1 MNPIPHTVT
10 PELTGIPEYR
20 LAATCNGVPVYT
32 VDCNEYDVV
41 RITFFFRAGTSLQR
55 VPFAASATA
64 NMLSEGTDGCRPMNS
79 QQIAERLD
87 YYGSYFDVNID
98 RDYVYVNF
106 CMLSRFLE
114 PTMEIAGD
122 ILLHPSFPD
131 EELRTYAA
139 KRRQRLTIERMRVDT
154 LAREELAR
162 CLFGSDHPYGRIS
175 PAEAYDTLTRGD
187 LEEHYRRCYTAGRC
201 MVVCS
206 GRIDSSVVGA
216 VERIASQL
224 PHPAAGEC
232 EPPFPEP
239 VTTRESRIERPESV
253 QSSLRVARRLFPR
266 THPDFV
272 GMQVVATALG
282 GYMGSRLMQ
291 NLRERN
297 GVTYGAVAAMVNFE
311 REGYFAISTQV
322 DADATQRA
330 VDEIYVEIERLR
342 REPMPGE
349 ELEMVRNMM
358 LGEMMRILDGPFG
371 LADVAIEN
379 ILCGKPNAVLEQ
391 TMREIR
397 SIAPERVR
405 SLAALY
411 LPREEMV
418 TVVAGRTGSGVQK

>member
-1 MNPIPHTVT
+1 MNHIPHTVT
-10 PELTGIPEYR
+10 PELTSVPEYR
-20 LAATCNGVPVYT
+20 LAATSNGVPIYT

-64 NMLSEGTDGCRPMNS
+64 NMLSEGTAGDEPLTS

-87 YYGSYFDVNID
+87 YYGSYFEVNID

-114 PTMEIAGD
+114 ETLGVAED
-122 ILLHPSFPD
+122 ILLHPAFPED
-131 EELRTYAA
+131 ELRTYAA
-139 KRRQRLTIERMRVDT
+139 KRRQRLAIERMRVDT

-162 CLFGSDHPYGRIS
+162 CLFGSEHPYGRIS
-175 PAEAYDTLTRGD
+175 PAEAYDTLTRDD
-187 LEEHYRRCYTAGRC
+187 LAEHYRRCYTAERC

-206 GRIDSSVVGA
+206 GRIDSHA
-216 VERIASQL
+216 VEAVSRIIARL
-224 PHPAAGEC
+224 PHDAATAAAPEFPA
-232 EPPFPEP
+232 P
-239 VTTRESRIERPESV
+239 VSTRESFIERPEAV

-297 GVTYGAVAAMVNFE
+297 GFTYGVVAAMVNFE
-311 REGYFAISTQV
+311 REGYFAVSTQV
-322 DADATQRA
+322 DAAVTQQA
-330 VDEIYVEIERLR
+330 VDEIYSEIERLR
-342 REPMPGE
+342 REPMPAK
-349 ELEMVRNMM
+349 ELQMVRNMM

-379 ILCGKPNAVLEQ
+379 ILCGSPNAVLLRNMQ
-391 TMREIR
+391 EIR
-397 SIAPERVR
+397 TITPARIQ
-405 SLAALY
+405 SLAARY
-411 LPREEMV
+411 LSRDELV
-418 TVVAGRTGSGVQK
+418 TVIAGRNN

>member
-1 MNPIPHTVT
+1 MNSIPDITT
-10 PELTGIPEYR
+10 PELTGVPEYR
-20 LAATCNGVPVYT
+20 LAAECNGVPLYAVE
-32 VDCNEYDVV
+32 CNEYDVV
-41 RITFFFRAGTSLQR
+41 RVTFFFRAGTSLQR

-64 NMLSEGTDGCRPMNS
+64 NMLSEGTAGSEPMSS

-114 PTMEIAGD
+114 PTLAVAAE
-122 ILLHPSFPD
+122 ILLHPSFPED
-131 EELRTYAA
+131 ELRTYAA

-162 CLFGSDHPYGRIS
+162 CLFGQEHPYGRIS
-175 PAEAYDTLTRGD
+175 PAEAYDTLTRND
-187 LEEHYRRCYTAGRC
+187 LKEHYRRCYTAERC

-206 GRIDSSVVGA
+206 GRIDGGVVDA
-216 VERIASQL
+216 VGRIVARL
-224 PHPAAGEC
+224 PHGSLADDALQFPA
-232 EPPFPEP
+232 P
-239 VTTRESRIERPESV
+239 VTTHDSFISRPEAV

-297 GVTYGAVAAMVNFE
+297 GFTYGAVAAMVNFE
-311 REGYFAISTQV
+311 REGYFAVSTQV
-322 DADATQRA
+322 DADVTDRA
-330 VDEIYVEIERLR
+330 VGEIYAEIERLR
-342 REPMPGE
+342 SELLPAR

-379 ILCGKPNAVLEQ
+379 ILCGNPNAVLLRN
-391 TMREIR
+391 MHEIR
-397 SIAPERVR
+397 TITPERIR
-405 SLAALY
+405 ELADRWLGRDE
-411 LPREEMV
+411 LV
-418 TVVAGRTGSGVQK
+418 TVIAGRNK

>member
-1 MNPIPHTVT
+1 MNRIPDIVT
-10 PELTGIPEYR
+10 PVLADVPEYR
-20 LAATCNGVPVYT
+20 QAAVCNGVPVYT
-32 VDCNEYDVV
+32 VECNEYDVV

-64 NMLSEGTDGCRPMNS
+64 NMLSEGTAGREPLTS
-79 QQIAERLD
+79 QQIAERLA
-87 YYGSYFDVNID
+87 YYGSYFDINID

-106 CMLSRFLE
+106 CMLSRFLA
-114 PTMEIAGD
+114 PTLDVAED
-122 ILLHPSFPD
+122 ILLHPSFPE

-139 KRRQRLTIERMRVDT
+139 KRRQRLAIERMRVDT

-162 CLFGSDHPYGRIS
+162 CLFGSEHPYGRIS
-175 PAEAYDTLTRGD
+175 PAEAYDTLTRDD
-187 LEEHYRRCYTAGRC
+187 LTEHYRRCYTAERC

-206 GRIDSSVVGA
+206 GRMDCGVVDA
-216 VERIASQL
+216 VSRIIARL
-224 PHPAAGEC
+224 PHDAATAAAPE
-232 EPPFPEP
+232 FPEP
-239 VTTRESRIERPESV
+239 QTTRRSFIERPDAM

-297 GVTYGAVAAMVNFE
+297 GFTYGVVAAMVNFE

-322 DADATQRA
+322 DAGVTQQA
-330 VDEIYVEIERLR
+330 VDEIYSEIERLR
-342 REPMPGE
+342 REPMPGD

-358 LGEMMRILDGPFG
+358 LGETMRILDGPFG

-379 ILCGKPNAVLEQ
+379 ILCGCRNSVLLRNMQ
-391 TMREIR
+391 EIR
-397 SIAPERVR
+397 TITPERIR
-405 SLAALY
+405 SLAERY
-411 LPREEMV
+411 LPREKLI
-418 TVVAGRTGSGVQK
+418 TVIAGRK

>member
-1 MNPIPHTVT
+1 MNRIPDITT
-10 PELTGIPEYR
+10 PELTEVPEYR

-32 VDCNEYDVV
+32 VECNEYDVV
-41 RITFFFRAGTSLQR
+41 RVTFFFRAGTSLQR

-64 NMLSEGTDGCRPMNS
+64 NMLSEGTAGDEPLTS

-106 CMLSRFLE
+106 CMLSRFLA
-114 PTMEIAGD
+114 PTLDVAAD

-131 EELRTYAA
+131 EELRTYVA
-139 KRRQRLTIERMRVDT
+139 KRRQRLAIERMRVDT

-162 CLFGSDHPYGRIS
+162 CLFGSEHPYGRIS

-187 LEEHYRRCYTAGRC
+187 LAEHYRRCYTAERC

-206 GRIDSSVVGA
+206 GRIDGGVVEA
-216 VERIASQL
+216 VGRIAAQL
-224 PHPAAGEC
+224 PHGKPD
-232 EPPFPEP
+232 EPVFPQP
-239 VTTRESRIERPESV
+239 VTTHESFIERTEAV

-272 GMQVVATALG
+272 GMQVVAMALG

-297 GVTYGAVAAMVNFE
+297 GFTYGAVAAMVNFE
-311 REGYFAISTQV
+311 REGYFAVSTQV
-322 DADATQRA
+322 DAAVTQQA
-330 VDEIYVEIERLR
+330 VGEILAEIERLR
-342 REPMPGE
+342 REPMSAD
-349 ELEMVRNMM
+349 ELQMVRNMM

-379 ILCGKPNAVLEQ
+379 ILCGNPNAVLLRN
-391 TMREIR
+391 MHEIR
-397 SIAPERVR
+397 TITPERICE
-405 SLAALY
+405 LAGRWLDRDR
-411 LPREEMV
+411 LV
-418 TVVAGRTGSGVQK
+418 TVVAGRM

>member
-1 MNPIPHTVT
+1 MNNIPHTVT
-10 PELTGIPEYR
+10 PRLAEVPEYR
-20 LAATCNGVPVYT
+20 LAATCNGVPIYT
-32 VDCNEYDVV
+32 VECNEYDVV

-64 NMLSEGTDGCRPMNS
+64 NMLSEGTAGDVPLTS
-79 QQIAERLD
+79 QEIAEWFD

-114 PTMEIAGD
+114 ATLSVAED
-122 ILLHPSFPD
+122 ILLHPAFPED
-131 EELRTYAA
+131 ELRTYAA
-139 KRRQRLTIERMRVDT
+139 KRRQRLTIERMKVDT

-162 CLFGSDHPYGRIS
+162 CLFGSEHPYGRIS
-175 PAEAYDTLTRGD
+175 PAEAYDTLTRDD
-187 LEEHYRRCYTAGRC
+187 LAEHYRRCYTAERC

-206 GRIDSSVVGA
+206 GRMDCGVVEA
-216 VERIASQL
+216 VSRIAARL
-224 PHPAAGEC
+224 PHADGLFTTPEFPA
-232 EPPFPEP
+232 PLS
-239 VTTRESRIERPESV
+239 TRESFIERPEAV

-272 GMQVVATALG
+272 GMQVVAMALG

-297 GVTYGAVAAMVNFE
+297 GFTYGVVAAMVNFE
-311 REGYFAISTQV
+311 REGYFAVSTQV
-322 DADATQRA
+322 DADVTQQA
-330 VDEIYVEIERLR
+330 VDEIYAEIERLR
-342 REPMPGE
+342 CEPMPAE

-379 ILCGKPNAVLEQ
+379 ILCGCHNSVLLRNMQ
-391 TMREIR
+391 EIR
-397 SIAPERVR
+397 TITPDRIR
-405 SLAALY
+405 SLAARY
-411 LPREEMV
+411 LPREELV
-418 TVVAGRTGSGVQK
+418 TVVVGRRRNLD

>member
-1 MNPIPHTVT
+1 MNAIPDITT
-10 PELTGIPEYR
+10 PELAEVPEYR
-20 LAATCNGVPVYT
+20 LAATPNGVPVYT
-32 VDCNEYDVV
+32 VECNEYDVV

-64 NMLSEGTDGCRPMNS
+64 NMLSEGTHALTS

-106 CMLSRFLE
+106 CMLSRFMAQTLAVAE
-114 PTMEIAGD
+114 D
-122 ILLHPSFPD
+122 ILLRPSFPE

-162 CLFGSDHPYGRIS
+162 CLFGGDHPYGRIS
-175 PAEAYDTLTRGD
+175 PAEAYDTLMRDD
-187 LEEHYRRCYTAGRC
+187 LVEHYRRCYTAERC

-206 GRIDSSVVGA
+206 GRIDGGVVEA
-216 VERIASQL
+216 VGRIVARL
-224 PHPAAGEC
+224 PHGGPIDDAPEFPA
-232 EPPFPEP
+232 P
-239 VTTRESRIERPESV
+239 VTTRESFIGSPESV
-253 QSSLRVARRLFPR
+253 QSSLRVARLLFPR

-297 GVTYGAVAAMVNFE
+297 GFTYGVVAAMVNFE
-311 REGYFAISTQV
+311 REGYFAVSTQV
-322 DADATQRA
+322 DAGVTEQA
-330 VDEIYVEIERLR
+330 VGEIYAEIERLR
-342 REPMPGE
+342 REPMPE
-349 ELEMVRNMM
+349 QELEMVRNMM

-379 ILCGKPNAVLEQ
+379 ILCGNRNEVLLRNMQ
-391 TMREIR
+391 EIR
-397 SIAPERVR
+397 TITPGRIRA
-405 SLAALY
+405 LADRWLARDEL
-411 LPREEMV
+411 V
-418 TVVAGRTGSGVQK
+418 TVIAGRM

>member
-1 MNPIPHTVT
+1 MNMIPHTVT
-10 PELTGIPEYR
+10 PELADVPEYR
-20 LAATCNGVPVYT
+20 LAASFGGVPVYT
-32 VDCNEYDVV
+32 VECNEYDVV

-64 NMLSEGTDGCRPMNS
+64 NMLSEGTVGGDGRQALTS

-114 PTMEIAGD
+114 PTLAVAED
-122 ILLHPSFPD
+122 ILLHPSFPE

-139 KRRQRLTIERMRVDT
+139 KRRQRLTIERMKVDT

-162 CLFGSDHPYGRIS
+162 CLFGAEHPYGRIS
-175 PAEAYDTLTRGD
+175 PAEAYDTLTRDD
-187 LEEHYRRCYTAGRC
+187 LTEHYRRCYTAGRC

-206 GRIDSSVVGA
+206 GRMDCGVVEA
-216 VERIASQL
+216 VGRIVSRL
-224 PHPAAGEC
+224 PHDGGADAAA
-232 EPPFPEP
+232 PFPEP
-239 VTTRESRIERPESV
+239 QTVYGSFIERPEAV

-297 GVTYGAVAAMVNFE
+297 GFTYGAVAAMVNFE
-311 REGYFAISTQV
+311 REGYFAVSTQV
-322 DADATQRA
+322 DAGVTQRA
-330 VDEIYVEIERLR
+330 VEEIYAEIERLR
-342 REPMPGE
+342 RELMPE
-349 ELEMVRNMM
+349 AELEMVRNMM

-379 ILCGKPNAVLEQ
+379 ILCGEPNSVLLRN
-391 TMREIR
+391 MREIR
-397 SIAPERVR
+397 TITPRR
-405 SLAALY
+405 IRDLASRWLAH
-411 LPREEMV
+411 EELV
-418 TVVAGRTGSGVQK
+418 TVIAGRR